1 MTISNLQISNAR
13 LAVTIVAIVALLVAT
28 SGFKAC
34 SQTEKDR
41 NVAFAKDILASCKAA
56 APIIARKSPQ
66 FVAVWS
72 VVTDDAGKLVDAA
85 AASDATTMG
94 ALVRSML
101 PTVTDVIGS
110 LSSDES
116 FQSAFALAQIGLNF
130 FLDHV
135 LPPAATPVGQAGQPS
150 AAPAAG
156 KSRSA
161 ATAIS
166 DGDAGIV
173 ERYRALPQFGC
184 RLHPER
190 CQ

>member
-1 MTISNLQISNAR
+1 MLFKSQISNLKFA
-13 LAVTIVAIVALLVAT
+13 ATILAIVALLVAT

-34 SQTEKDR
+34 SQSEKDR

-56 APIIARKSPQ
+56 APIIAKKSPQ

-72 VVTDDAGKLVDAA
+72 VVIDDAGKLVDAA

-101 PTVTDVIGS
+101 PAVTDVIGS
-110 LSSDES
+110 LSNDEG

-130 FLDHV
+130 FLDHFM
-135 LPPAATPVGQAGQPS
+135 PPATAAGQAGQG

-156 KSRSA
+156 KSRAA

-166 DGDAGIV
+166 DGDADV
-173 ERYRALPQFGC
+173 AARFRALPQFGC
-184 RLHPER
+184 RLHPEK